1 MSQHPSRPQLI
12 IDGIPAQVTASDAA
26 VLRSRLLRDVESL
39 REAADLNNIGIWI
52 GTTPMPSTEKSVP
65 GTSAPA
71 GSAGRQSDEPSVE
84 QRAVRYTA
92 TVPLWGLECLIVPQ
106 TLTDELLLAIET
118 IRLEPLV
125 FDTWGLRAIEPFP
138 RSALNFHGAPGT
150 GKTLAAHGVAAALGT
165 KILVAS
171 YAQIES
177 MYHGEGPKNVEA
189 LFYAAQ
195 RDGAVLFIDEAD
207 SLLSRRLT
215 NVTQGSEQAI
225 NSMRSQLL
233 ICLEKYRGVVIFA
246 TNLVANYDPAFETRV
261 RHIYFPMPDAETRE
275 AIWRN
280 HFPSELPLAGDVD
293 VPALARAEVV
303 FCGRDI
309 KNAVVNA
316 ALHTARQGGTCLCQ
330 QDFLAAIR
338 RIVDAREALRPAH
351 DTGLHD
357 RIRAAVKTGESPEL
371 GETLVTTS

>member
-1 MSQHPSRPQLI
+1 MTEDPRPSLM
-12 IDGIPAQVTASDAA
+12 IDGIPEQVAA
-26 VLRSRLLRDVESL
+26 GEAAILRSRLLRDVE
-39 REAADLNNIGIWI
+39 AARTAANLDDINIWV
-52 GTTPMPSTEKSVP
+52 GTNPKSASMARISENSNVKT
-65 GTSAPA
+65 GQARA
-71 GSAGRQSDEPSVE
+71 SDDITVE

-92 TVPLWGLECLIVPQ
+92 QEPLWGMEYLIVPQ
-106 TLTDELLLAIET
+106 EVKDELLLAIET
-118 IRLEPLV
+118 IKLEPLV

-138 RSALNFHGAPGT
+138 RSALNLHGAPGT
-150 GKTLAAHGVAAALGT
+150 GKTLAAHGVAAELRT

-189 LFYAAQ
+189 LFHAAE

-246 TNLVANYDPAFETRV
+246 TNLVTNYDPAFETRV
-261 RHIYFPMPDAETRE
+261 RHIHFPMPDAEARE
-275 AIWRN
+275 AIWSK
-280 HFPSELPLAGDVD
+280 HLPETLPLHPDVD
-293 VPALARAEVV
+293 MLILARAEEV

-316 ALHTARQGGTCLCQ
+316 ALQTARKGGDCLCQ
-330 QDFLAAIR
+330 QDFLEAIR
-338 RIVDAREALRPAH
+338 RIVEAREALRPTTTSAPLSE
-351 DTGLHD
+351 DVQG
-357 RIRAAVKTGESPEL
+357 RIRNAVQAAEPVDGS
-371 GETLVTTS
+371 GS